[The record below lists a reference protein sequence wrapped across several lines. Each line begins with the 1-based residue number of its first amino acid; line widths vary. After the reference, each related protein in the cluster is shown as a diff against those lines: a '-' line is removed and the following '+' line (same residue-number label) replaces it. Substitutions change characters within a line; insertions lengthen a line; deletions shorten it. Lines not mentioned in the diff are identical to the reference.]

1 MTFLTEQTG
10 PFIFAHR
17 GASAHA
23 PENTLAAF
31 ELAVESGAHGIE
43 LDVKLSADEKVIVL
57 HDQTVD
63 RTTDG
68 FGDVRTL
75 LSSTLRELNA
85 SVNFGSQYPLQHVP
99 QLDEVFELV
108 GQRTYFNIELT
119 NLSTP
124 RDELPERVAETI
136 VHHGL
141 QDRVLISSFLHLNLK
156 RIKEL
161 LPEVPVAIL
170 AFQGITGAAARSTFG
185 RRRSPL
191 IIHPHHSDVDKRFMK
206 REKAA
211 GRRVH
216 PWVVNE
222 RAEMRRLFKLGVDGL
237 FTDDPALARMIAG
250 QLSMN

>member
-1 MTFLTEQTG
+1 MNFLYDQER

-31 ELAVESGAHGIE
+31 ELAVESGADGIE
-43 LDVKLSADEKVIVL
+43 LDVKLSVDEKVVVL

-68 FGDVRTL
+68 YGDVSTL

-85 SVNFGSQYPLQHVP
+85 SAHFATKFPIQHVP
-99 QLDEVFELV
+99 LLDEVFESV
-108 GQRTYFNIELT
+108 GKRTYINIELT

-124 RDELPERVAETI
+124 RDDLPERVVETI
-136 VHHGL
+136 IHHGL
-141 QDRVLISSFLHLNLK
+141 QDRVLVSSFLHLNLK
-156 RIKEL
+156 RIREL
-161 LPEVPVAIL
+161 LPEVAVGIL
-170 AFQGITGAAARSTFG
+170 AFRGFAGAMARSALG

-191 IIHPHHSDVDKRFMK
+191 IIHPHHTDVDKAFMK

-216 PWVVNE
+216 PWVVND
-222 RAEMRRLFKLGVDGL
+222 RVEMRRLYQLGVEGL
-237 FTDDPALARMIAG
+237 FTDDPALARMVVGA
-250 QLSMN
+250 

>member
-85 SVNFGSQYPLQHVP
+85 SAHFADQYPLQHVP
-99 QLDEVFELV
+99 MLDEVFESV
-108 GQRTYFNIELT
+108 GQRTYINIDLT
-119 NLSTP
+119 NQSTP

-161 LPEVPVAIL
+161 LPKVAVGIL
-170 AFQGITGAAARSTFG
+170 ANPGFSGAMARSAFG

-191 IIHPHHSDVDKRFMK
+191 IIHPHYTDVDKGFMK

-216 PWVVNE
+216 PWVVNDRVE
-222 RAEMRRLFKLGVDGL
+222 LRRLFSLGVDGL
-237 FTDDPALARMIAG
+237 ITDDPALARMVAG
-250 QLSMN
+250 E

>member
-1 MTFLTEQTG
+1 MNFPNDQAG

-43 LDVKLSADEKVIVL
+43 LDVKLSADNKVIVL

-85 SVNFGSQYPLQHVP
+85 SHHFPGQYPIQHVP
-99 QLDEVFELV
+99 TLDEVIELV
-108 GQRTYFNIELT
+108 GQRTYFNFELT

-124 RDELPERVAETI
+124 RDELPDRVGEAI
-136 VHHGL
+136 VHHGIE
-141 QDRVLISSFLHLNLK
+141 DRKS
-156 RIKEL
+156 
-161 LPEVPVAIL
+161 
-170 AFQGITGAAARSTFG
+170 
-185 RRRSPL
+185 
-191 IIHPHHSDVDKRFMK
+191 
-206 REKAA
+206 
-211 GRRVH
+211 
-216 PWVVNE
+216 VV
-222 RAEMRRLFKLGVDGL
+222 
-237 FTDDPALARMIAG
+237 
-250 QLSMN
+250 

>member
-1 MTFLTEQTG
+1 MNFLYDQEG

-17 GASAHA
+17 GASAYA

-43 LDVKLSADEKVIVL
+43 LDVKLSADEKVVVL

-68 FGDVRTL
+68 YGDVSTL

-85 SVNFGSQYPLQHVP
+85 SAHFATHFPIQHVP
-99 QLDEVFELV
+99 LLDEVFELV
-108 GQRTYFNIELT
+108 GQRTFFNIELT

-124 RDELPERVAETI
+124 RDDLPERVAETI

-156 RIKEL
+156 RCKEM
-161 LPEVPVAIL
+161 LPEVAVGIL
-170 AFQGITGAAARSTFG
+170 AYRGIAGAVARSAFG

-191 IIHPHHSDVDKRFMK
+191 VIHPYHTDVDKAFMK

-216 PWVVNE
+216 PWVVND
-222 RAEMRRLFKLGVDGL
+222 RVEMRRLFQLGVEGL
-237 FTDDPALARMIAG
+237 FTDDPALARMVAG
-250 QLSMN
+250 E